1 MDPFQVVFGAAF
13 LRPDGE
19 SVFPR
24 ELLAQLDD
32 TPGLNYTFLEERTSS
47 VTPEQIKGVN
57 AIIPTGSRVAPST
70 FADGAEDLALV
81 LAFGLGYDP
90 LDLAA
95 CTAAG
100 VAVTR
105 ARGASAHSVA
115 SGALLLILA
124 LSRRLMDK
132 QRAVSEGHWYL
143 KREQRGHDING
154 KVLGIVGLGDV
165 GRELA
170 RILQPFGLTVLASD
184 PYVPSKVFHELDV
197 EKVKLDELLQRS
209 DLVSVHCNLT
219 DETRGLIGAREL
231 RLMKPTAYLVNT
243 ARGRVVNQK
252 AITQAL
258 TEGWIAGAGLDVF
271 EVEPLPPDDPLL
283 QLDNVILTPHQ
294 ICGSLD
300 AVWRVSQMIVNQVSA
315 PARGDVPDHVVNVEV
330 LENAAFQDK
339 LARFR
344 RRR

>member
-1 MDPFQVVFGAAF
+1 MKHDPGI
-13 LRPDGE
+13 
-19 SVFPR
+19 S
-24 ELLAQLDD
+24 
-32 TPGLNYTFLEERTSS
+32 YTFLSERTRS

-57 AIIPTGSRVAPST
+57 AIVPTGSKVDPST
-70 FADGAEDLALV
+70 FAEGADDLILV

-90 LDLAA
+90 LDLIA

-124 LSRRLMDK
+124 VSRRLMDK
-132 QRAVSEGHWYL
+132 QRAVKRGHWYL
-143 KREQRGHDING
+143 EREQRGYDIDG

-165 GRELA
+165 GRELV
-170 RILQPFGLTVLASD
+170 RLVQPFGMTVLASD
-184 PYVPSKVFHELDV
+184 PYVESDIFRALDV
-197 EKVKLDELLQRS
+197 ERVELDELLGRS
-209 DLVSVHCNLT
+209 DLVSLHCNLT

-243 ARGRVVNQK
+243 ARGRVVDQK

-271 EVEPLPPDDPLL
+271 EVEPLPLDDPLL
-283 QLDNVILTPHQ
+283 QLENVILTPHQ

-300 AVWRVSQMIVNQVSA
+300 AVWRVSHTIVNQVSA
-315 PARGDVPDHVVNVEV
+315 AARGEVPEHVVNTEV
-330 LENAAFQDK
+330 LESAAFQDK
-339 LARFR
+339 LDRFQR
-344 RRR
+344 WL